1 VEDWKEETVAD
12 LRDAE
17 SKLAPLLTSLS
28 GEPTDEQLASIW
40 RAYVDVEKSVVFVRV
55 ELDEENPGR
64 FVNVKAYRV
73 PDERQAVSFALS
85 HLREGTRLFESGELA
100 RSLGELRESRNYLRV
115 LLREKGL
122 LRARRIRASRSA

>member
-1 VEDWKEETVAD
+1 VEDWKEETAAD
-12 LRDAE
+12 LSDAE

-28 GEPTDEQLASIW
+28 GEPTDEQLGSIW

-85 HLREGTRLFESGELA
+85 HLREGARLFESGELA

>member
-1 VEDWKEETVAD
+1 VEDWKEETAAD
-12 LRDAE
+12 LRDAK

-28 GEPTDEQLASIW
+28 GEPTDEQLGSIW

-73 PDERQAVSFALS
+73 PDERQAVSFALN
-85 HLREGTRLFESGELA
+85 HLREGARLFESGELA

-122 LRARRIRASRSA
+122 LRAKRIRASRSA

>member
-1 VEDWKEETVAD
+1 MEDWKEETTAD

-17 SKLAPLLTSLS
+17 SRLAPLLLSLS
-28 GEPTDEQLASIW
+28 GEPTDEQLESIW

-64 FVNVKAYRV
+64 FVNVRAYRV
-73 PDERQAVSFALS
+73 PDERQAVSFALN
-85 HLREGTRLFESGELA
+85 HLREGARLFESRELDG
-100 RSLGELRESRNYLRV
+100 SLRELRESRNYLRV

-122 LRARRIRASRSA
+122 LKARRIRASRSA